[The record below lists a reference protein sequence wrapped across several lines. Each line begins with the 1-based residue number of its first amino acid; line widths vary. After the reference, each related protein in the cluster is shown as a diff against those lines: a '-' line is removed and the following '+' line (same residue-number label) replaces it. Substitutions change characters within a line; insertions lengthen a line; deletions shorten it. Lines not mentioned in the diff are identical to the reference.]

1 MGRADGTALTPVYA
15 FLRGDCL
22 GLLLLVRAEEQVAS
36 IVATTYQAAAPRVAR
51 ASSAAVYHA
60 GRRLDPESPIA
71 ESGIAALDRVDV
83 VPE

>member
-1 MGRADGTALTPVYA
+1 MILPVYG

-22 GLLLLVRAEEQVAS
+22 GLILLLRSEERVAS
-36 IVATTYQAAAPRVAR
+36 IAASIYEAATPRVAP
-51 ASSAAVYHA
+51 APSAAVFHA
-60 GRRLDPESPIA
+60 GKRLDPACTIA